1 MQSELAASGL
11 RGFHLAMQLVAAP
24 RGKGEQKDACPRSAF
39 VPAPLHRHGDREHAG
54 CMRVLARTQ
63 RERARERGNRFESEV
78 GAQATNHKCNVVW
91 WAGGGAQSLDLYVFA
106 RIWMHGWMD
115 MRTGRIYASM
125 HTCMDVDA

>member
-1 MQSELAASGL
+1 MCGMQSELAASGL
-11 RGFHLAMQLVAAP
+11 RGFHLVMQLVAAP
-24 RGKGEQKDACPRSAF
+24 
-39 VPAPLHRHGDREHAG
+39 
-54 CMRVLARTQ
+54 VLARTQ

-106 RIWMHGWMD
+106 RIWMHAWMH